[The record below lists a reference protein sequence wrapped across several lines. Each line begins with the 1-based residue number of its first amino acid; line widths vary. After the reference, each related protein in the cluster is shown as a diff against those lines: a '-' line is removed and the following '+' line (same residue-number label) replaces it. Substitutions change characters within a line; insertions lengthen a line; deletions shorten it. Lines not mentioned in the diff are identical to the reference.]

1 MEAHFN
7 YEKLGDI
14 LKEARKANRYSQKDV
29 AGWVGK
35 SGQSISD
42 WEKGSTKIDIETL
55 AFLCKKF
62 DLDFTDVLSRSAE
75 TDSSAPVTPEE
86 MVRVK
91 KFRVLDVHGQE
102 LVDVVLDKEYSRMTA
117 ADKTYVEHRN
127 NITYINCYDLAVSAG
142 IGEPLDSDYKTRIEI
157 PTEKVPDDANFC
169 LRVNGDSMEPA
180 YSDGDVVFVQ
190 RIDGFVREGEIG
202 IFVLNGEGFIKR
214 WGGDQLISLNPKYD
228 PIKICEYDDLRC
240 QGRVLGKI

>member
-1 MEAHFN
+1 MTFGER
-7 YEKLGDI
+7 
-14 LKEARKANRYSQKDV
+14 LKQVRK
-29 AGWVGK
+29 
-35 SGQSISD
+35 
-42 WEKGSTKIDIETL
+42 EKGITQAQLAQKIGVVKTTITGYERGNRQPDVQKIKELAKALDVTGDYLLDI
-55 AFLCKKF
+55 
-62 DLDFTDVLSRSAE
+62 DLNSSAE
-75 TDSSAPVTPEE
+75 ADSPVTPEE

-190 RIDGFVREGEIG
+190 RVDGFVREGEIG

-214 WGGDQLISLNPKYD
+214 WGGNQLISLNPKYD